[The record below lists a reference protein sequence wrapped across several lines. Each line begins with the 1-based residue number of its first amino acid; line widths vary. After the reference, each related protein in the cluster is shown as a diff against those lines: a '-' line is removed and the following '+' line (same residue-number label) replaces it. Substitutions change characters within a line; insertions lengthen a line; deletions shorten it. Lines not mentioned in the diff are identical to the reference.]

1 MNKVTLDTRILD
13 KIIKRYPGESSKIVR
28 ETAFQVEGKT
38 KRNIA
43 AYPLIDTGAL
53 FNGIEAEPMPGI
65 EHNWQIHDSVEYG
78 IHWELGHHLRNGVYV
93 AAKPFLLP
101 ALMSVEQ
108 WFLAQWHK
116 LFEAL

>member
-1 MNKVTLDTRILD
+1 MNKVTLDTMVLD
-13 KIIKRYPGESSKIVR
+13 RIIKKFPGESRAIVR
-28 ETAFQVEGKT
+28 AAAFQVEGKT
-38 KRNIA
+38 KRNIG

-53 FNGIEAEPMPGI
+53 FNGIEAEEMPGQEI
-65 EHNWQIHDSVEYG
+65 NWQVHDSVEYG

-108 WFLAQWHK
+108 WFLTQWRK
-116 LFEAL
+116 LFEVL